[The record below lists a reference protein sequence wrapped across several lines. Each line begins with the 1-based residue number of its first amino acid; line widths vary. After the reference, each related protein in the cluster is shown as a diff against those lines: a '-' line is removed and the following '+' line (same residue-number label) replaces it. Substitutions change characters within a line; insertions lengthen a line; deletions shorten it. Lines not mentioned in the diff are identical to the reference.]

1 MARGRKLRV
10 GVLFGGR
17 SSEHEISLRSALTV
31 MSAMDP
37 QRYEIVPIGIG
48 RDGRWYL
55 QSDALKMLRQ
65 ETPRLGALKRGGTPV
80 SLLPHPDS
88 RALVRVASGETNHA
102 RRGDALGRPID
113 VVFPV
118 LHGPYGEDGTVQGLL
133 ELAGIP
139 YVGAG
144 VLGSAIGMDKDAQ
157 KRLLR
162 DAGVPVVRYFPLVR
176 HEYRDDPGLAER
188 FAGDLGYPVFVK
200 PNALGSSIGV
210 SKVKRPADLK
220 RAIEDALQYDRK
232 VLIEAACEGRELECA
247 VLGNDRPE
255 ASTIGETIVKGR
267 HEFYSYESKYVDP
280 DGAQIRIPADLPRA
294 VSERIRALAVAA
306 FSALSI
312 RGMARVDFL
321 ARADMSEVYVNE
333 VNTIPGFT
341 SISQY
346 PKLWEASGLPLPAL
360 VDRLIE
366 LALEEHRERAA
377 LKFTYEPKPQP
388 KSIPKPRIP
397 RRTR

>member
-1 MARGRKLRV
+1 MRDRKKLRV

-37 QRYEIVPIGIG
+37 KLYEIVPIGIG

-55 QSDALKMLRQ
+55 KSDALKMLKQ
-65 ETPRLGALKRGGTPV
+65 ETPKLGALKRGGTPV
-80 SLLPHPDS
+80 SILPHPDS
-88 RALVRVASGETNHA
+88 RALVRAPGRDESHRLTRLDASVS
-102 RRGDALGRPID
+102 RPLD

-118 LHGPYGEDGTVQGLL
+118 LHGTYGEDGTVQGLL

-144 VLGSAIGMDKDAQ
+144 VLASAVGMDKDLQ

-162 DAGVPVVRYFPLVR
+162 DAGVRVVRYFPLV
-176 HEYRDDPGLAER
+176 HADYEQNPGRATEC
-188 FAGDLGYPVFVK
+188 ADSLGYPVFVK
-200 PNALGSSIGV
+200 PNALGSSVGI
-210 SKVKRPADLK
+210 SKVKSCAELKPAVEY
-220 RAIEDALQYDRK
+220 AFEYDRK
-232 VLIEAACEGRELECA
+232 VLIEAACEGREFECA

-255 ASTIGETIVKGR
+255 ASAVGEIIVKGD

-280 DGAQIRIPADLPRA
+280 TGSDTKIPAELPQA
-294 VSERIRALAVAA
+294 ATEHVRALSVAA
-306 FSALSI
+306 FTALSI

-321 ARADMSEVYVNE
+321 ARRDLSEIFVNE

-341 SISQY
+341 AISMY
-346 PKLWEASGLPLPAL
+346 PKLWEHCGLPLPKL

-377 LKFTYEPKPQP
+377 LKFTYDP
-388 KSIPKPRIP
+388 KS
-397 RRTR
+397 